1 MSTVQER
8 IPREWFEEV
17 FSPVIRKVGAKNLI
31 IRLNAAAKL
40 AIPRQTKL
48 AQLMPKLEILCYE
61 QKRPKVEEEMEKL
74 WSLFFEERLGEKREK
89 FFELSDELNKYLD
102 QDKVPEDAEKRAA
115 VKKVIQDIA
124 QFLEQADFSPREI
137 EITFRLKAFN
147 EVLELFLAE
156 RKPAS

>member
-61 QKRPKVEEEMEKL
+61 QHRPKVDEEMEKL
-74 WSLFFEERLGEKREK
+74 WALFFEDRLGEKREK
-89 FFELSDELNKYLD
+89 FFELSDELNKVLD
-102 QDKVPEDAEKRAA
+102 QDKVPQDPEKRAA
-115 VKKVIQDIA
+115 VKKIIQDIA
-124 QFLEQADFSPREI
+124 QFLEQVEFSPREI
-137 EITFRLKAFN
+137 EIAFRLKAFN
-147 EVLELFLAE
+147 EVLELFLE
-156 RKPAS
+156 DRKQPT